1 MAEGDVNLNGVDLRT
16 GDGASTEE
24 AGTLK
29 LTANGPT
36 EALLFDLA

>member
-1 MAEGDVNLNGVDLRT
+1 LNGVPFAT

-24 AGTLK
+24 PGE
-29 LTANGPT
+29 LTFAATQST